1 MESFVLQK
9 RDRSQPIFT
18 EMLTVLNKVSFRA
31 VDSYFYLNL
40 FNNSSK
46 QETMLPKFL
55 LADNSQEMPDM
66 LYVVHNETPRFI
78 VGSDIEDFTVNQT
91 IYWID
96 EKPRDKDLI
105 AQLLEEAEEFLEA
118 ELENQ
123 DNYFEDGE
131 DE

>member
-1 MESFVLQK
+1 LLGIQK
-9 RDRSQPIFT
+9 Q
-18 EMLTVLNKVSFRA
+18 K
-31 VDSYFYLNL
+31 
-40 FNNSSK
+40 
-46 QETMLPKFL
+46 TMLPKFL

-78 VGSDIEDFTVNQT
+78 VGSDIEDFSVNQT

-96 EKPRDKDLI
+96 EKPKDKDLI
-105 AQLLEEAEEFLEA
+105 AQLLEDAEEFLEA

-131 DE
+131 DN

>member
-1 MESFVLQK
+1 
-9 RDRSQPIFT
+9 
-18 EMLTVLNKVSFRA
+18 
-31 VDSYFYLNL
+31 
-40 FNNSSK
+40 
-46 QETMLPKFL
+46 MLPKFL

-66 LYVVHNETPRFI
+66 LYVVHNENPRFI
-78 VGSDIEDFTVNQT
+78 VGSDIEDFSVNQT

-96 EKPRDKDLI
+96 EKPADKDLI

-123 DNYFEDGE
+123 ESYFEDEE

>member
-1 MESFVLQK
+1 LIKFV
-9 RDRSQPIFT
+9 
-18 EMLTVLNKVSFRA
+18 
-31 VDSYFYLNL
+31 
-40 FNNSSK
+40 K
-46 QETMLPKFL
+46 QIKKQNTMLPKFL

-78 VGSDIEDFTVNQT
+78 VGSDIEDFDVNQT

-96 EKPRDKDLI
+96 EKPKDKNLI
-105 AQLLEEAEEFLEA
+105 AQLLQKAEEFVEA

-123 DNYFEDGE
+123 DSFFEDGE

>member
-78 VGSDIEDFTVNQT
+78 VGSDIEDFAVNQT

>member
-1 MESFVLQK
+1 
-9 RDRSQPIFT
+9 
-18 EMLTVLNKVSFRA
+18 
-31 VDSYFYLNL
+31 
-40 FNNSSK
+40 
-46 QETMLPKFL
+46 MLPKFL

-78 VGSDIEDFTVNQT
+78 VGSDIEDFSVNQT

-96 EKPRDKDLI
+96 EKPKDKALI
-105 AQLLEEAEEFLEA
+105 AQLLEDAEEFLEA